1 MNPHLYNNKY
11 RIDSSR
17 LKHWDYG
24 RNAAYFV
31 TICTKNRENFFGEI
45 FDGEMHL
52 SEIGHE
58 AEKYWQEI
66 PDVFP
71 FVILDAFVV
80 MPNHMH
86 GVVIINKP
94 DDRDAVIMA
103 DGGNK
108 SDRGGIT
115 GDHNPMIQENLSRIL
130 RWYKGR
136 VKFETKQ
143 IQPDFAW
150 QPRFHDSIIRNE
162 KAFERIRNYI
172 INNPSNWKEDKFY
185 SK

>member
-45 FDGEMHL
+45 LDGEMHIAHTEWMRT
-52 SEIGHE
+52 SDIR
-58 AEKYWQEI
+58 
-66 PDVFP
+66 DNV
-71 FVILDAFVV
+71 VLDEFVV

-86 GVVIINKP
+86 GILIIDKTFDPNAVPVVIP
-94 DDRDAVIMA
+94 D
-103 DGGNK
+103 GSGN
-108 SDRGGIT
+108 SNRGGIT
-115 GDHNPMIQENLSRIL
+115 GEHNPMIQENLSRIL

-136 VKFETKQ
+136 VTFECRK
-143 IQPDFAW
+143 IHADFSW
-150 QPRFHDSIIRNE
+150 QGRFHDHIIGDE
-162 KAFERIRNYI
+162 GEFERIKNYI
-172 INNPSNWKEDKFY
+172 IDNPSKWNEDKFY